1 MNNIQRWFIFMNFLS
16 VFCSQAAGQVV
27 EINQLLLSALSDK
40 RFLILSQAN
49 EDLGRYKYDLPFVEK
64 IEFRTETDRLLTSR
78 QEFLARTSFNGF
90 GQKKAENEKFKN
102 LLNWK
107 SYKTTE
113 VRNVMLSLAYFDILN
128 VLNLQEQL
136 LISRDLLESYYRKE
150 KIFENLMI
158 NGLSVDL
165 SDYVSIKESILR
177 QKAKIA
183 NTKNDLKSKLL
194 QLQTDTSLTIP
205 SKGVISFDE
214 AALIIQKITTDFD
227 SHIFLGRYDAEINYL
242 SSVMLAEK
250 AQVSKFVDFAQV
262 KYTVRDDLLLQN
274 RFSVGLGFNIPWEGS
289 YRLKQNETRIKQ
301 DVLKADKEVKK
312 LELQVEFENL
322 KNNFEQKY
330 AHYYMLNEII
340 NDPAIKNLKE
350 QVIASGRLEPLKVVK
365 MEESR
370 MDITSKMFELKY
382 EMLELYIRILR
393 SSGELFKTPY
403 KNFLHPLI
411 IPVSE

>member
-113 VRNVMLSLAYFDILN
+113 VRNEMLSLAYFDILN

-289 YRLKQNETRIKQ
+289 YRLKQNETSIKL

-322 KNNFEQKY
+322 KNNFELKY

>member
-102 LLNWK
+102 LINWK

-113 VRNVMLSLAYFDILN
+113 VRNEMLSLAYFDILN

-136 LISRDLLESYYRKE
+136 LISKDLLESYYRKE

-194 QLQTDTSLTIP
+194 QLQADTSLTIP

-289 YRLKQNETRIKQ
+289 YRLKQNETSIKQ